1 MGCIVTV
8 QDRLY
13 LRRACAPALQEIPM
27 RHLTH
32 HWLLGAA
39 LLFTGPA
46 GLAAEPLLKPGE
58 VTEAALLQAL
68 DPGAEDVMGRTRSIR
83 PSLKP
88 GSADSAAAA
97 PARAS
102 LLITFPTGS
111 AELTDETLQALNTV
125 GKALQSDRLAG
136 FAFRIEGH
144 ADPRG
149 GDELNLRL
157 SQERAQSVVSYLVN
171 QMGIGAERLNA
182 VGKGSA
188 ELLNTAQP
196 TAPENRRVTIVTTR

>member
-1 MGCIVTV
+1 
-8 QDRLY
+8 
-13 LRRACAPALQEIPM
+13 M

-46 GLAAEPLLKPGE
+46 ALAAEPVLKPGE

-68 DPGAEDVMGRTRSIR
+68 DPAAQDVMGRTRSIR

-97 PARAS
+97 PAPARAN

-144 ADPRG
+144 ADSRG

-171 QMGIGAERLNA
+171 QMGIGPERLNA

>member
-1 MGCIVTV
+1 
-8 QDRLY
+8 
-13 LRRACAPALQEIPM
+13 M
-27 RHLTH
+27 RPTRTQSPGR
-32 HWLLGAA
+32 WLLVG
-39 LLFTGPA
+39 LLAITAQPGV
-46 GLAAEPLLKPGE
+46 AAELVMKPGE

-68 DPGAEDVMGRTRSIR
+68 DPGAQDTMPASRSIR

-88 GSADSAAAA
+88 GAAEAAA
-97 PARAS
+97 PARAN

-111 AELTDETLQALNTV
+111 AELTEETLQALTTV

-149 GDELNLRL
+149 GDDLNLRL
-157 SQERAQSVVSYLVN
+157 SQARAQSVVSYLVD
-171 QMGIGAERLNA
+171 QMGIARARLNA

-188 ELLNTAQP
+188 ELLNTDQP

>member
-1 MGCIVTV
+1 
-8 QDRLY
+8 
-13 LRRACAPALQEIPM
+13 M

-39 LLFTGPA
+39 LLFTGSA
-46 GLAAEPLLKPGE
+46 SLAAEPLLKPGE

-68 DPGAEDVMGRTRSIR
+68 DPASQDVMARTRSIR

-97 PARAS
+97 PAPARAN

-111 AELTDETLQALNTV
+111 AELTDETLQALTTV

>member
-1 MGCIVTV
+1 
-8 QDRLY
+8 
-13 LRRACAPALQEIPM
+13 M
-27 RHLTH
+27 RHPTRLC
-32 HWLLGAA
+32 LLGAA
-39 LLFTGPA
+39 LLSAACATQ
-46 GLAAEPLLKPGE
+46 AAEPVLKPGE

-68 DPGAEDVMGRTRSIR
+68 DPASEDVMARTRSIR
-83 PSLKP
+83 PTLKP
-88 GSADSAAAA
+88 GTAEASAAAA

-111 AELTDETLQALNTV
+111 AELTDETLKALTTV

-136 FAFRIEGH
+136 FSFRIEGH

-149 GDELNLRL
+149 GDELNQRL
-157 SQERAQSVVSYLVN
+157 SQARAQSVVSYLVDK
-171 QMGIGAERLNA
+171 MGIGPERLNA

-188 ELLNTAQP
+188 ELLKPDQP